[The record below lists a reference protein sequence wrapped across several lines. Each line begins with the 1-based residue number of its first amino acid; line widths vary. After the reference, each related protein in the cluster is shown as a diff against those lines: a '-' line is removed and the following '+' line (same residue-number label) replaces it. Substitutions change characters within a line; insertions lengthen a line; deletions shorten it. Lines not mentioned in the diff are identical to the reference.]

1 MFLDEKSVSHCE
13 KSSGKAIVK
22 KSLFS
27 FYQSVRKFREDV
39 AVTIFG
45 RVKLS
50 DKLFSKDTKKPTV
63 LVAILNILGKI
74 NRI

>member
-27 FYQSVRKFREDV
+27 LYQSVRKFREDA

-45 RVKLS
+45 RIKLS
-50 DKLFSKDTKKPTV
+50 DKFFFERYKKTDC
-63 LVAILNILGKI
+63 IGCHFE
-74 NRI
+74 